1 MAKGLKIITQK
12 HQDAQSHQIHQA
24 AVSQGMSTVF
34 ERFEAQQ
41 PQCNFC
47 KQGLSC
53 QLCSDGPC
61 RISKRAPL
69 GVCGATGDL
78 IVARNLLQLAVIGTA
93 ANTYQCRNLAN
104 TLKSIGQ
111 GKSSLKL
118 KDSLKLQRM
127 CMGLGQDTENTSV
140 EELAV
145 FFADFIL
152 NEISKPE
159 SEPLT
164 LMDSFAVEGRKET
177 WKKEGIYPGGTSN
190 EIMTSLSKCMTNI
203 NNDPIDMLKS
213 ALRLGLA
220 NEYVALWG
228 ITVIQD
234 VILGTA
240 DLTESATNISCLDPE
255 TVNIV
260 ANGHQPVFASVVM
273 QKASSD
279 DFQKKAKGVGASGI
293 KIYGSL
299 CEGQQLMN
307 VSSRDE
313 YSSVFGG
320 QLGNWIQEELFIATG
335 LIDIF
340 MTDLNC
346 TMPSL
351 KGYAD
356 KYGTTIITT
365 DPVVRFPDVESIN
378 FDPERADEQAEQI
391 LDKALAGFK
400 SRKADKKRIVNIP
413 EESAQNL
420 CVAGYTTETVLKMFG
435 NDINTY
441 IDEMKKGNIKG
452 AVAVAGCTTVR
463 EGQAGKSIETL
474 TLELIKRDIM
484 VIGAGCC
491 SSTHQNLGMSTRE
504 MAAKAGDKL
513 RAVCERH
520 NVPPIVSYGSCT
532 DVGKILD
539 TVSALAWTIGCDT
552 SQLPVAAAVPEYME
566 QKAIADIFTCLA
578 FGLLTHVSPEPMISG
593 SSLVTDYLT
602 KDLVNVTGGRML
614 LEDDPVKAAEEIEK
628 HIMAKRKE
636 INFD

>member
-1 MAKGLKIITQK
+1 MTKKIDTLIQK

-24 AVSQGMSTVF
+24 ALSQGMITIF

-41 PQCNFC
+41 PQCSYC
-47 KQGLSC
+47 KKGLSC

-61 RISKRAPL
+61 RISKRVPL

-78 IVARNLLQLAVIGTA
+78 IVARNLLNLAIIGTA

-104 TLKSIGQ
+104 TLKAIGE
-111 GKSSLKL
+111 GRSSVKI
-118 KDSLKLQRM
+118 KDPVKLQRM
-127 CMGLGQDTENTSV
+127 CQGLGQDHTKPV

-152 NEISKPE
+152 NEINKSE
-159 SEPLT
+159 SEPLA
-164 LMDSFAVEGRKET
+164 LMDYFAVEGRKET
-177 WKKEGIYPGGTSN
+177 WKKEGIYSGGTSS
-190 EIMTSLSKCMTNI
+190 EIMSALSKCMTNI
-203 NNDPIDMLKS
+203 NNDPIDLIKT
-213 ALRLGLA
+213 ALRLGIA

-240 DLTESATNISCLDPE
+240 DLTEGSTNLSCLDPK

-260 ANGHQPVFASVVM
+260 ANGHQPVFASIVM
-273 QKASSD
+273 QMASSD
-279 DFQKKAKGVGASGI
+279 AFRKQAKDSGADGI

-313 YSSVFGG
+313 YSKVFGG

-335 LIDIF
+335 LIDLF
-340 MTDLNC
+340 MMDLNC
-346 TMPSL
+346 SVPTL
-351 KGYAD
+351 KDYAD
-356 KYGTTIITT
+356 KYGTLLIST
-365 DPVVRFPDVESIN
+365 DPVVRFPEVQAIDFS
-378 FDPERADEQAEQI
+378 PEQADEQAKKI
-391 LDKALAGFK
+391 LDLAIERFKA
-400 SRKADKKRIVNIP
+400 RKVDPDRVINLP
-413 EESAQNL
+413 EDTARTM

-452 AVAVAGCTTVR
+452 AVAVVGCTNVR
-463 EGQAGKSIETL
+463 HEQGGRSIEKL

-504 MAAKAGDKL
+504 MAVNAGPKL
-513 RAVCERH
+513 RAVCEKH
-520 NVPPIVSYGSCT
+520 GVPPIVSYGSCT

-539 TVSALAWTIGCDT
+539 TLAALAWTIGCDI
-552 SQLPVAAAVPEYME
+552 SQLPVAASVPEYME
-566 QKAIADIFTCLA
+566 QKAIADIFTALA

-593 SSLVTDYLT
+593 SPLVKNYLT
-602 KDLVNVTGGRML
+602 REMVNVTGGRML
-614 LEDDPVKAAEEIEK
+614 LEDDPFKAAEAIEK
-628 HIMAKRKE
+628 HVLAKRKE
-636 INFD
+636 IKFD

>member
-1 MAKGLKIITQK
+1 MSKLKVINQM
-12 HQDAQSHQIHQA
+12 HQDKQSHQLHQA

-41 PQCNFC
+41 PQCDFC

-61 RISKRAPL
+61 RISKKAPL
-69 GVCGATGDL
+69 GVCGASGDL
-78 IVARNLLQLAVIGTA
+78 IVARNFLQLAVIGTA

-104 TLKSIGQ
+104 TLKSIGE
-111 GKSSLKL
+111 GKSSIKL
-118 KDSLKLQRM
+118 KDSLKLKRM
-127 CMGLGQDTENTSV
+127 CMGLGQDVEKTSI

-152 NEISKPE
+152 DEISKPE
-159 SEPLT
+159 NQPLT
-164 LMDSFAVEGRKET
+164 LMDSFAVEGRKEV
-177 WKKEGIYPGGTSN
+177 WKKEGIYPGGPSN

-213 ALRLGLA
+213 ALRLGIA

-240 DLTESATNISCLDPE
+240 DLTESATNIDCLDAE

-260 ANGHQPVFASVVM
+260 ANGHQPVFASLVM
-273 QKASSD
+273 QEASSE
-279 DFQKKAKGVGASGI
+279 DFQKKAKLAGAAGI

-340 MTDLNC
+340 MTDLNS
-346 TMPSL
+346 TMPYL

-365 DPVVRFPDVESIN
+365 DPVVKFPDVESIN
-378 FDPERADEQAEQI
+378 FDPEKADEQAQQI
-391 LDKALAGFK
+391 LERALAGFK
-400 SRKADKKRIVNIP
+400 ARKADKNRIINLP
-413 EESAQNL
+413 EETEPTM

-441 IDEMKKGNIKG
+441 IDELKKGNIKG

-463 EGQAGKSIETL
+463 DGQAGKSIETL

-504 MAAKAGDKL
+504 MAAKAGPRL
-513 RAVCERH
+513 RAVCEKH
-520 NVPPIVSYGSCT
+520 DVPPIVSYGSCT

-539 TVSALAWTIGCDT
+539 TVAALAWTIGCDT
-552 SQLPVAAAVPEYME
+552 SQLPVAAAVPEHME
-566 QKAIADIFTCLA
+566 QKAIADIMTALA

-593 SSLVTDYLT
+593 STLVTDYLT
-602 KDLVNVTGGRML
+602 KDMVNVTGGRML
-614 LEDDPVKAAEEIEK
+614 LEDDPVKAADAIEA

-636 INFD
+636 LKFD